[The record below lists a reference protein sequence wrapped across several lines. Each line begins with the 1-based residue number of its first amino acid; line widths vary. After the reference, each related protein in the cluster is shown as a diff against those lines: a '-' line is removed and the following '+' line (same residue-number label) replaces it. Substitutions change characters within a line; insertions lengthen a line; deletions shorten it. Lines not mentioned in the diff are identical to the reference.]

1 MNIKNIIKNNPILRS
16 IAVGVMI
23 AFCLSGIIIPKTINA
38 DFANPTDA
46 AYVAKIT
53 KQASGVVKTIKVV
66 VTAYSSSWDETTGI
80 PGVPG
85 TITASGK
92 NVSREAIANNMLP
105 FGTKV
110 RIPSLYGNKIFTIED
125 RMAKRMGSYHIDLWM
140 PSKEMALNFGVKTA
154 EIEILQD

>member
-1 MNIKNIIKNNPILRS
+1 MNTKNIVKNNPILRS
-16 IAVGVMI
+16 IFASLMI
-23 AFCLSGIIIPKTINA
+23 AICLAGIIMPGATNA

-53 KQASGVVKTIKVV
+53 NQASGVVKTIKVI

-92 NVSREAIANNMLP
+92 TVSREILANNMLP
-105 FGTKV
+105 LGTKV
-110 RIPSLYGNKIFTIED
+110 RIPSLYGNKVFVVGD
-125 RMAKRMGSYHIDLWM
+125 RMAKRMGSYHVDLWM

-154 EIEILQD
+154 NIEVLEN